1 MSDIFISY
9 KREDK
14 TEAKTL
20 AESLEQVGWTV
31 WWDPQL
37 RAGERFDEVIEREI
51 NNAKC
56 VVVLWSRLA
65 IQSQYVK
72 DEATYALSLN
82 KLIPVAIEEVSP
94 PFRFQ
99 GLHTL
104 SLAGWRGLA
113 SALPFQKLIVDIEKL
128 IGPPLSKISPAEP
141 VKSAPL
147 RKVHPKK
154 SKPKAPAKT
163 TKPVKPDGDED
174 VDDAST
180 FGLTAVYGG
189 FKKTQVR
196 DIYTLRVYVNLFAG
210 VADAERE
217 AKQEIK
223 KFLKDEG
230 YSSYKIINRRDHF
243 FLRYYDYTVQFKRK

>member
-37 RAGERFDEVIEREI
+37 RAGERFDEVIEREL

-56 VVVLWSRLA
+56 VIVLWSRRA

-72 DEATYALSLN
+72 DEAAYALSLN
-82 KLIPVAIEEVSP
+82 KLIPVTIDEVSP

-104 SLAGWRGLA
+104 SLAGWEGSA
-113 SALPFQKLIVDIEKL
+113 SAPPFRKLQN
-128 IGPPLSKISPAEP
+128 SPAET
-141 VKSAPL
+141 VKSPPP
-147 RKVHPKK
+147 RKVSPKK
-154 SKPKAPAKT
+154 PKPKAPAKAT
-163 TKPVKPDGDED
+163 QVVEPDEPDGDD
-174 VDDAST
+174 DASDAST

-189 FKKTQVR
+189 FKETHAR

-210 VADAERE
+210 VADAERR
-217 AKQEIK
+217 AKQEFQ
-223 KFLKDEG
+223 KFLKDKG